1 MMEKALLQVIKEEKK
16 LQEEDLEAKLRQK
29 EEMKEME
36 DKLESEEQ

>member
-1 MMEKALLQVIKEEKK
+1 MMEKALQQVIKEEKK
-16 LQEEDLEAKLRQK
+16 LKEEDLEAKLRQK